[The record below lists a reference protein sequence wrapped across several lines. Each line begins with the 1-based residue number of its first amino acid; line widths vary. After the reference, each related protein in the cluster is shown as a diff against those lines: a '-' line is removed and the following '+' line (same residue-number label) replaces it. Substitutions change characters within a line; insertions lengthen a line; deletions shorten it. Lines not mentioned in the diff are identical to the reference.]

1 MKLLAIKQLNQIIQ
15 VKKEQ
20 QKNKWFDSA
29 AIVLAGVEKKL
40 ILEEREQNVLKIL
53 GKVQDNN
60 RELIIGPENLF
71 DIDKNFRYPNSKY
84 REFFAFIK
92 F

>member
-1 MKLLAIKQLNQIIQ
+1 M
-15 VKKEQ
+15 
-20 QKNKWFDSA
+20 
-29 AIVLAGVEKKL
+29 LAGVEKKL

-53 GKVQDNN
+53 GKVRDNN
-60 RELIIGPENLF
+60 RKLIIGPENLF

>member
-1 MKLLAIKQLNQIIQ
+1 MNLLAIKQSNQIIEL
-15 VKKEQ
+15 KKEQ
-20 QKNKWFDSA
+20 KKNKWFDSA

-53 GKVQDNN
+53 GKVRDNN
-60 RELIIGPENLF
+60 RKLIIGPENLF
-71 DIDKNFRYPNSKY
+71 DIDKDFRYPNSKY
-84 REFFAFIK
+84 WQFFAFIK